1 MKIKLLAVTVIS
13 IFSLNASAELKLAL
27 GMLESLK
34 KCKQGDA
41 DECALH
47 EKIKK
52 YNRLAADC
60 NEEIDGWFG
69 DKPHSSVP
77 QCVQAEAI
85 LNEGDIKLE
94 ED

>member
-1 MKIKLLAVTVIS
+1 MLLIS
-13 IFSLNASAELKLAL
+13 TFSLNASAELQLAL
-27 GMLESLK
+27 GFLESRQ
-34 KCKQGDA
+34 KCRQGDA
-41 DECALH
+41 DACALH
-47 EKIKK
+47 ERIKN

-85 LNEGDIKLE
+85 FAEGGFRLE
-94 ED
+94 EKD